1 MNMPGMDSEFDKPIL
16 SMHGIQKH
24 FAGVQ
29 ALRGVDFKIYTA
41 EVVALIGENGAGKS
55 TLMKML
61 GGIYQLDAGE
71 ICFNGTPV
79 TISDV
84 RHSIELGIGFIHQ
97 ELNVMDN
104 LDVAGNMF
112 LGREPVY
119 GGPLRLIDKKKM
131 AKMAV
136 PYLERL
142 GFTLSPVTPMKE
154 LSIAQQQIVEIAKA
168 LSLDACVLIM
178 DEPTSS
184 LTQSETQMLFKTI
197 QVLRSTG
204 VSIIYISHRL
214 GEIEVC
220 ADRVVGLRD
229 GANSGQLSRGE
240 ITHDNMVRLM
250 VGRQI
255 KNEYHVPQAKTG
267 GGVLKVDRIK
277 TSAWPKHELSFEAS
291 CGEILGIT
299 GLVGSGRTELACT
312 LFGVDPSESGAI
324 YLNGRKIRIQSV
336 SDAVNHG
343 IYLVPEDRRNTGL
356 VVDMS
361 VMENLTLPRMNPH
374 CRAGLIN
381 GKSEVLFAQN
391 QCRDSAIKTASV
403 HTLAKNLSGGNQ
415 QKIVLS
421 KWLSLN
427 PQVMI
432 LDEPTRGIDIGS
444 KTEIYKTLRELSDQ
458 GIIVLMISSDMEE
471 VLGVCD
477 RVMVMHEGQITG
489 ILERKDCTEEQL
501 MNLAVGRVSECRIN
515 LQDVT

>member
-1 MNMPGMDSEFDKPIL
+1 MEMPAMDSEFDQPVL

-24 FAGVQ
+24 FAGVH
-29 ALRGVDFKIYTA
+29 ALRGVDFKIYAA

-61 GGIYQLDAGE
+61 GGIYQPDAGE
-71 ICFNGTPV
+71 ICFNGRTVSIPN
-79 TISDV
+79 V

-104 LDVAGNMF
+104 LDIAGNMY

-119 GGPLRLIDKKKM
+119 GGALRLIDKKKM
-131 AKMAV
+131 INMAR

-142 GFTLSPVTPMKE
+142 GFTLSPATPMKE

-168 LSLDACVLIM
+168 LSLNACILIM

-184 LTQSETQMLFKTI
+184 LTQSETQMLFKTM

-204 VSIIYISHRL
+204 VSIVYISHRL

-229 GANSGQLSRGE
+229 GANSGQLSREE

-255 KNEYHVPQAKTG
+255 KNNYCIPQRKTEDKA
-267 GGVLKVDRIK
+267 LKVDRIK

-291 CGEILGIT
+291 RGEILGIT

-312 LFGVDPSESGAI
+312 LFGVDPSENGCI
-324 YLNGRKIRIQSV
+324 YLDGRKIHIQSV

-361 VMENLTLPRMNPH
+361 VMENLTLPRMDFH
-374 CRAGLIN
+374 CRAGMIDRE
-381 GKSEVLFAQN
+381 SEVSFAQN
-391 QCRDSAIKTASV
+391 QCRESGIKTAAV

-415 QKIVLS
+415 QKVVLS

-444 KTEIYKTLRELSDQ
+444 KTEIYKTLRKLSDM
-458 GIIVLMISSDMEE
+458 GVIVLMISSDMEE

-477 RVMVMHEGQITG
+477 RIMVMYEGRITG
-489 ILERKDCTEEQL
+489 ILERKDCTEERL
-501 MNLAVGRVSECRIN
+501 MNLAVGKISECRN
-515 LQDVT
+515 